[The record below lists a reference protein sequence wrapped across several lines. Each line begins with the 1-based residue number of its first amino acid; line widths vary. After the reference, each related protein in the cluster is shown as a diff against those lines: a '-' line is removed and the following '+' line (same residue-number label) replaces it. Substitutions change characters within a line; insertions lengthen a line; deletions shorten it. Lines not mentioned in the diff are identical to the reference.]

1 MYKKCDYY
9 QKNRLRQL
17 SRYIQG
23 GQNIGFAIVLTKSE
37 GQGQSGRSM
46 EAQVCHYLLIHL
58 RLRGEVAGPEVRG
71 AANDRPLQAQANGQE
86 TRKFHNRC

>member
-1 MYKKCDYY
+1 M
-9 QKNRLRQL
+9 
-17 SRYIQG
+17 
-23 GQNIGFAIVLTKSE
+23 LTKSE
-37 GQGQSGRSM
+37 GQGQSGRLM
-46 EAQVCHYLLIHL
+46 EAQVRYYLLIHL